1 MPDNPPPR
9 TPMLFEFIFAYT
21 SPLSLSL
28 SSGLREYVL
37 LMEEIK
43 GCLLTITNPKDA
55 KEGELSHALKRLD
68 ELVGDTDSALDPKM
82 RHYLQNRSYQKA
94 LLWIEGGSPEKGTCG
109 K

>member
-1 MPDNPPPR
+1 M
-9 TPMLFEFIFAYT
+9 
-21 SPLSLSL
+21 SLSL
-28 SSGLREYVL
+28 SFGLTEYLL

-43 GCLLTITNPKDA
+43 GFLLTITNPKDV

-68 ELVGDTDSALDPKM
+68 ELVGDKSSVLDSKL

-94 LLWIEGGSPEKGTCG
+94 LLCVEGGSPEKGTCG

>member
-1 MPDNPPPR
+1 M
-9 TPMLFEFIFAYT
+9 
-21 SPLSLSL
+21 SLSF
-28 SSGLREYVL
+28 GLTEYLL

-43 GCLLTITNPKDA
+43 GFLLTITNPKDV

-68 ELVGDTDSALDPKM
+68 ELVGNTDSALDPKL

>member
-1 MPDNPPPR
+1 
-9 TPMLFEFIFAYT
+9 
-21 SPLSLSL
+21 
-28 SSGLREYVL
+28 
-37 LMEEIK
+37 MEEIK

-68 ELVGDTDSALDPKM
+68 ELVCDKYSDLDSKL

-94 LLWIEGGSPEKGTCG
+94 LLWVDRGSPEKGTCG

>member
-1 MPDNPPPR
+1 M
-9 TPMLFEFIFAYT
+9 
-21 SPLSLSL
+21 
-28 SSGLREYVL
+28 RECVL

-68 ELVGDTDSALDPKM
+68 ELVCDKSSDLDSKL

-94 LLWIEGGSPEKGTCG
+94 LLWVEGGSPEKGTCG